1 MAPKNKGKAPPPQKP
16 KSAKADAVTTPAQ
29 TDWDRVASYRRV
41 KDVEGARS
49 IFNRFITD
57 NVARSN
63 TIATTR
69 NQLEGG
75 RPFAPEDMEAQ
86 GAAWQTNINF
96 GDAQA
101 SRDRVAIPYWQL
113 IEDIPH
119 RASFSIDSTSTDCEK
134 WEASFSEAFDD
145 FHEDWQGYQIEFT
158 KFSKNFI
165 DYGPG
170 IVQWQDADN
179 PRYSSVNVQ
188 RVYWPKNTQMNPDS
202 WEVMALVRDVSASEL
217 YGYIRDETTTK
228 RAKYAGWNEN
238 AIKAAIVQMGQSGSG
253 EFPDY
258 RDYTRYQDLLVNN
271 DIVITTPFQP
281 LTCVWLYVKNF
292 DGKIGCYVFPQNAGV
307 DEFLFEDDA
316 RTDDWRH
323 LLGAV
328 WYDTG
333 TDGMIHS
340 IKGFGIKNF
349 FFSSLINRM
358 KCRMVDGA
366 TVASALNFQYGQE
379 NMPEESPPVENYGP
393 VNVFPAG
400 MQQLAV
406 YPQLQPAGAVLDMLS
421 KNRDQNNALYSE
433 QQRQIEDT
441 DTATQAKLL
450 AGMQGQLSVAQAAI
464 FLSQV
469 GSNIYTEQ
477 VRRLRMKD
485 NKSDDAKKF
494 VDRLRERGVP
504 EEVIFN
510 TPIRVKCAANAGM
523 ANPQM
528 MTQKFQEGLALSQ
541 MPGVNSRWF
550 LESFIAFKYGA
561 QAVDKALLPV
571 GQDSEPQQRRQ
582 AIMENADFGQGIPLP
597 VAPEDAHFE
606 HIQEHL
612 KPLGAIVSQFN
623 KTQTIPSEAVAAL
636 AIGIEHTGE
645 HMEYLAKD
653 ETKKQQMQ
661 AIMPAFRTI
670 QSVARGILT
679 RMQSQAQNPGQSP
692 IQGGPDQQPQ
702 EGQSSTNGNNGRKPL
717 SESLSINF
725 KDLGP
730 DTKNAV
736 LQELGLPPSRMNS
749 IPEA

>member
-1 MAPKNKGKAPPPQKP
+1 M
-16 KSAKADAVTTPAQ
+16 
-29 TDWDRVASYRRV
+29 
-41 KDVEGARS
+41 
-49 IFNRFITD
+49 
-57 NVARSN
+57 RSN
-63 TIATTR
+63 TIAQTR

-75 RPFAPEDMEAQ
+75 RPFAPQDMEAQ

-101 SRDRVAIPYWQL
+101 SRDRDFLPYWQL
-113 IEDIPH
+113 INEVPH
-119 RASFSIDSTSTDCEK
+119 RAAFEIDSTSTECEK
-134 WEASFSEAFDD
+134 WEAAHSEVFDE
-145 FHEDWQGYQIEFT
+145 FHEDWAAPYFVEFM
-158 KFSKNFI
+158 KFAKNFI

-170 IVQWQDADN
+170 IVQWQDGDD
-179 PRYSSVNVQ
+179 PRYKSVNVQ

-202 WEVMALVRDVSASEL
+202 WEVMALVRDVGASEL
-217 YGYIRDETTTK
+217 YGYIRNKDK
-228 RAKYAGWNEN
+228 ARQSAYAGWNVN
-238 AIKAAIVQMGQSGSG
+238 AIKAAIVQMGETGSG
-253 EFPDY
+253 QFPDY
-258 RDYTRYQDLLVNN
+258 RDYTRFQDLLVNN

-281 LTCVWLYVKNF
+281 ITCVWLYVKNF
-292 DGKIGCYVFPQNAGV
+292 DGKIGCYVFPQNQGV

-316 RTDDWRH
+316 WTDDWRH
-323 LLGAV
+323 LIGAV

-366 TVASALNFQYGQE
+366 TVASALNFQYGSE

-400 MQQLAV
+400 MTQLNV
-406 YPQLQPAGAVLDMLS
+406 YPQLQPAGTVLEMLS
-421 KNRDQNNALYSE
+421 SNRDQNNALYSE
-433 QQRQIEDT
+433 QQRQIENT

-477 VRRLRMKD
+477 VRRLRTKG
-485 NKSDDAKKF
+485 NVNDDAKKY
-494 VDRLRERGVP
+494 VQRLRARGVP
-504 EEVIFN
+504 DEVIFD

-528 MTQKFQEGLALSQ
+528 MIQKFQEGLSLSQ

-550 LESFIAFKYGA
+550 LESFIAYKYGA

-571 GQDSEPQQRRQ
+571 GQDSEPGQRRQ
-582 AIMENADFGQGIPLP
+582 ARQENLDFGQGAQDIT
-597 VAPEDAHFE
+597 AIPEDAHFE

-612 KPLGAIVSQFN
+612 PPLARIVDQYK
-623 KTQTIPSEAVAAL
+623 KTQNISPEQISSLAL
-636 AIGIEHTGE
+636 GTEHTGQ
-645 HMEYLAKD
+645 HMEFLAKD
-653 ETKKQQMQ
+653 ETKKDKLQ
-661 AIMPAFRTI
+661 AVTPAFRLI

-692 IQGGPDQQPQ
+692 IQGQQGGGDQPQPDQ
-702 EGQSSTNGNNGRKPL
+702 NGANGHKPL
-717 SESLSINF
+717 SESLSISY
-725 KDLGP
+725 KDLQP
-730 DTKNAV
+730 DEKAQV
-736 LQELGLPPSRMNS
+736 LQSIGLQPSRQQSMPIAQS
-749 IPEA
+749 